1 MEEMHLMLE
10 IFTLVLLIF
19 LCMLLCFL
27 CGYAKQFVEF
37 YKNSRNST
45 DKVEDN
51 IHIG

>member
-1 MEEMHLMLE
+1 MDELHLILE
-10 IFTLVLLIF
+10 IFTLALLII

-37 YKNSRNST
+37 YKNSRNT
-45 DKVEDN
+45 IDKNEDS